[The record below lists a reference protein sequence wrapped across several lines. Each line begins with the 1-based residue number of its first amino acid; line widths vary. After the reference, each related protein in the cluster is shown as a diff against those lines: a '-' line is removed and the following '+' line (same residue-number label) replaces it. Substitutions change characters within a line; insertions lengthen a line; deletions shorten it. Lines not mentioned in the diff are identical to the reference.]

1 VVACGAG
8 GAKGMCRMREES
20 MALRGTAVRALPRRN
35 RTFSAGRV
43 CAEDGCITRV
53 SIYNRSKF
61 CWMHEPLHYYIA
73 RGRKKR
79 REAA

>member
-1 VVACGAG
+1 
-8 GAKGMCRMREES
+8 MREES
-20 MALRGTAVRALPRRN
+20 VALRGSPVRSLPRRN
-35 RTFSAGRV
+35 RVWGEGRS
-43 CAEDGCITRV
+43 CAQDGCITRI
-53 SIYNRSKF
+53 SIYNRSRY